1 MSDDKE
7 KMLSEEEVQELE
19 SEEREKT
26 LEEIEDG
33 IVPGLQNTEIVAQVQ
48 SSFLDY
54 AMSVIVARAIP
65 DSRDGFKPVHRRIIY
80 GMNEAGMQPDKP
92 YKKCA
97 RIVGDVMG
105 KYHPHGDSA
114 IYQTLVRL
122 AQPFS
127 MRYTLV
133 DGHGNFGS
141 VDGDEAAA
149 MRYTEARMAK
159 LALEMVRD
167 INCDTVDFVDNYDGT
182 EIEPSVLPSR
192 FPNLLVNGSNG
203 IAVGMATNIPPH
215 NLGEVIDGVIAL
227 ARNPLITPE
236 EIEENYIHGPDFPT
250 GGSIL
255 GRRGIRDAYTR
266 GNGSIV
272 IRSKAEIE
280 EAERGKSRI
289 IISEIPYQVNKAN
302 MIENI
307 ANLVRDKIVDGITDI
322 RDESNKDGIRVV
334 IELRRDVVPEVILN
348 QLYKNTQL
356 QTSYGII
363 NLCLVE
369 GAPKVLPITEM
380 LRAYLEFQV
389 HVIERRTKY
398 LLKKDEDRMHI
409 VEGLLICHDNIDELV
424 DIIKASKTPEAASKT
439 LMEKYSLSELQVKA
453 ILAMSLG
460 RLTGI
465 ETQKLEA
472 EKTQLRASIEKD
484 KFILQDRENIIEVII
499 KELEE
504 IKDKFGDERRTI
516 ISDELATIDD
526 EDLIP
531 VQDVVITLTKSGYVK
546 RLPPDTFRTQNRGG
560 RGVRGMMTNENDV
573 VEIMLYAKTHTDL
586 LFFTDFG
593 KVYRLRGYQVPELG
607 RNSKGIPVVNLLNVD
622 QNESVK
628 AIIPV
633 DAYKDDHF
641 LFFVTEKGIVK
652 RTPITEFASI
662 RQNGKIAI
670 GLKEDDMLLAVKL
683 TDGDTVVGL
692 AADNGK
698 MVKFHENDVRSMGR
712 NASGVKGMN
721 VSDGSKVIGV
731 TTSLAGKYILAIT
744 DKGYGKMSEFSEYR
758 LTKRGTKGVLTI
770 KSNAKIGELVS
781 VRAVDGIEDLLV
793 ITLGGIVIRT
803 PLTQVKIAGRN
814 TQGVRIIKLD
824 GKQRVSSI
832 AIVDHVEETEDEE
845 FTEEEL
851 LEMERVEAVANDDS
865 PIDLSHESEEKSD
878 DEE

>member
-7 KMLSEEEVQELE
+7 KMLSEEEIQELE

>member
-7 KMLSEEEVQELE
+7 KILSEEEAQELE
-19 SEEREKT
+19 SEENEQT

-33 IVPGLQNTEIVAQVQ
+33 IVPGLQDAEIVTQVQ

-80 GMNEAGMQPDKP
+80 GMNESGMQPDKP

-167 INCDTVDFVDNYDGT
+167 INCDTVNFVDNYDGT
-182 EIEPSVLPSR
+182 EIEPEVLPAR

-250 GGSIL
+250 GGIIL
-255 GRRGIRDAYTR
+255 GRRGIRDAYSR
-266 GNGSIV
+266 GNGSIA

-289 IISEIPYQVNKAN
+289 VISEIPYQVNKAN
-302 MIENI
+302 MIENM
-307 ANLVRDKIVDGITDI
+307 ANLVRDKIIDGITDI

-334 IELRRDVVPEVILN
+334 VELRRDVVPEVILN

-380 LRAYLEFQV
+380 LRAYLEFQIE
-389 HVIERRTKY
+389 VIERRTKY

-424 DIIKASKTPEAASKT
+424 DIIKASKTPEIASKA
-439 LMEKYSLSELQVKA
+439 LMEKYGLSELQVKA
-453 ILAMSLG
+453 IMAMSLG

-472 EKTQLRASIEKD
+472 EKAQLQISIEKD
-484 KFILQDRENIIEVII
+484 KFILQDRGNMVEVII
-499 KELEE
+499 QELEE
-504 IKDKFGDERRTI
+504 IKDKFGDERR
-516 ISDELATIDD
+516 
-526 EDLIP
+526 
-531 VQDVVITLTKSGYVK
+531 
-546 RLPPDTFRTQNRGG
+546 
-560 RGVRGMMTNENDV
+560 
-573 VEIMLYAKTHTDL
+573 
-586 LFFTDFG
+586 
-593 KVYRLRGYQVPELG
+593 
-607 RNSKGIPVVNLLNVD
+607 
-622 QNESVK
+622 
-628 AIIPV
+628 
-633 DAYKDDHF
+633 
-641 LFFVTEKGIVK
+641 
-652 RTPITEFASI
+652 
-662 RQNGKIAI
+662 
-670 GLKEDDMLLAVKL
+670 
-683 TDGDTVVGL
+683 
-692 AADNGK
+692 
-698 MVKFHENDVRSMGR
+698 
-712 NASGVKGMN
+712 
-721 VSDGSKVIGV
+721 
-731 TTSLAGKYILAIT
+731 
-744 DKGYGKMSEFSEYR
+744 
-758 LTKRGTKGVLTI
+758 
-770 KSNAKIGELVS
+770 KIG
-781 VRAVDGIEDLLV
+781 RA
-793 ITLGGIVIRT
+793 
-803 PLTQVKIAGRN
+803 
-814 TQGVRIIKLD
+814 
-824 GKQRVSSI
+824 
-832 AIVDHVEETEDEE
+832 HV
-845 FTEEEL
+845 
-851 LEMERVEAVANDDS
+851 
-865 PIDLSHESEEKSD
+865 
-878 DEE
+878 